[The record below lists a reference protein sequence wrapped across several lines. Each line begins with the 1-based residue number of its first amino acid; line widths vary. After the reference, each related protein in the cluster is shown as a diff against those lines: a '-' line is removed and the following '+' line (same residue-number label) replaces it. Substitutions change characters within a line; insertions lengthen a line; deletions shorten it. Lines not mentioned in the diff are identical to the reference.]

1 MSDIQTVKGQSF
13 MTDESFQKVASM
25 VFGDL
30 SSSSVTAQE
39 TNTADTALLRN
50 EGVDAAKGVLA
61 RFTAFILHPIQAV
74 MSWVK
79 QLLHGPAPKVAEA
92 SDNLAL
98 PQGTVLTPE
107 MYEECLPE
115 LKAYLHRLELCKDY
129 SGTSIAMATKDLL
142 EMRYEGLGTR
152 DWLQGSDAAK
162 KFVAQEEDKI
172 KQFYLTDYFNQLVS
186 MAHRLIQRNAE
197 VKTSGSV
204 PTLDDV
210 TDRGLWLGPE
220 NSLER
225 VNRLREALL
234 GIEGGQSLF
243 KRSEATELLGEKIR
257 GDGVEVWLQRGAPG
271 ESGMRGHKWFRY
283 ASLEE
288 KIKVAKQ
295 LNGWTDKATKLLF
308 EPETDTT
315 PAGLRKGRP
324 DSLGSG
330 SSLHSLELKE
340 ACDVEEK
347 TLTQIPTL
355 KELAQKKVLKALGAG
370 WLGPGNSLEQ
380 IAELRKS
387 LLGIKG
393 DLSVP
398 YPTRVEVGS
407 LLAKNIRWSMTVW
420 VEGNESVKTWVT
432 NTGVEDKIE
441 VAEKLRGW
449 VNDATALLLK
459 AEAEKLKFKDLRP
472 ETSTR
477 WYRYA

>member
-1 MSDIQTVKGQSF
+1 MQNMQIVTSQSY
-13 MTDESFQKVASM
+13 MTDESFQKVESM
-25 VFGDL
+25 VFGDFPL
-30 SSSSVTAQE
+30 NSVTVVK
-39 TNTADTALLRN
+39 TSTADTASLRS
-50 EGVDAAKGVLA
+50 EDVDAAKGVLA

-79 QLLHGPAPKVAEA
+79 QLLHGPAPKVVEA

-115 LKAYLHRLELCKDY
+115 LTAFLHRLELCKDY

-162 KFVAQEEDKI
+162 KFVAQEEDEI
-172 KQFYLTDYFNQLVS
+172 KQFYLADYFNQLVS

-234 GIEGGQSLF
+234 GIEGGQSLS

-283 ASLEE
+283 TSLEE

-324 DSLGSG
+324 DSLGSEL
-330 SSLHSLELKE
+330 SLHGLELNE
-340 ACDVEEK
+340 ACDVIHQVPTHEE
-347 TLTQIPTL
+347 LLDP
-355 KELAQKKVLKALGAG
+355 E
-370 WLGPGNSLEQ
+370 NSLER
-380 IAELRKS
+380 IGKLGKRLFGIRDDESTLYATSREAGF
-387 LLGIKG
+387 LLSKRIRLDMAVWIKG
-393 DLSVP
+393 K
-398 YPTRVEVGS
+398 EC
-407 LLAKNIRWSMTVW
+407 
-420 VEGNESVKTWVT
+420 ESVNTWLT
-432 NTGVEDKIE
+432 NASVEDKIE

>member
-1 MSDIQTVKGQSF
+1 MRDMQAVTGQSY
-13 MTDESFQKVASM
+13 MTDESFQKVAAM

-30 SSSSVTAQE
+30 SSNSMTAHA
-39 TNTADTALLRN
+39 NTALLRN

-74 MSWVK
+74 MSWVN

-98 PQGTVLTPE
+98 PQGTVLTLE
-107 MYEECLPE
+107 KYEERLPE
-115 LKAYLHRLELCKDY
+115 LTAFLHRLELCKDY
-129 SGTSIAMATKDLL
+129 SGTSIAMDAEDLFNML
-142 EMRYEGLGTR
+142 YEGLGTR

-162 KFVAQEEDKI
+162 EIVAREKDET
-172 KQFYLTDYFNQLVS
+172 KQVSLANHLNQLIG
-186 MAHRLIQRNAE
+186 MGHRLIQRNAE
-197 VKTSGSV
+197 VKTLDSV
-204 PTLDDV
+204 PTLDGV
-210 TDRGLWLGPE
+210 TDRKLWLGPE

-225 VNRLREALL
+225 MKKLRGALL
-234 GIEGGQSLF
+234 GIEGGQSLS
-243 KRSEATELLGEKIR
+243 KRSEATKLLGKKIR

-271 ESGMRGHKWFRY
+271 ESGMPGHKWFKY

-288 KIKVAKQ
+288 KIEVAKQ
-295 LNGWTDKATKLLF
+295 LNGWTDKATKLLC
-308 EPETDTT
+308 ESETDTT

-324 DSLGSG
+324 DSSGSG

-347 TLTQIPTL
+347 ALTQVPTL

-380 IAELRKS
+380 IAGLRKS

-398 YPTRVEVGS
+398 HPTRVEVGS

-420 VEGNESVKTWVT
+420 VEGNESVKTWIT
-432 NTGVEDKIE
+432 NASVEDKIE

>member
-1 MSDIQTVKGQSF
+1 MRDMQAVTGQSY
-13 MTDESFQKVASM
+13 MTDESFQKVAAM

-30 SSSSVTAQE
+30 SSNSMTAHV
-39 TNTADTALLRN
+39 NTALLRN

-74 MSWVK
+74 MSWVN

-98 PQGTVLTPE
+98 PQGTVLTLE
-107 MYEECLPE
+107 KYEERLPE
-115 LKAYLHRLELCKDY
+115 LTAFLRRLELCKDY

-162 KFVAQEEDKI
+162 KFVAQEEDEI
-172 KQFYLTDYFNQLVS
+172 KQFYLADYFNQLVS

-197 VKTSGSV
+197 VKTLDSV

-210 TDRGLWLGPE
+210 TDRKLWLGPE

-225 VNRLREALL
+225 MKKLRGALL
-234 GIEGGQSLF
+234 GIEGGQSLS
-243 KRSEATELLGEKIR
+243 KRSEATKLLGKKNR

-271 ESGMRGHKWFRY
+271 ESGMPGHKWFRY
-283 ASLEE
+283 TSLEE
-288 KIKVAKQ
+288 KIEVAKQ

-340 ACDVEEK
+340 ACDVIHQVPTHEE
-347 TLTQIPTL
+347 LLDP
-355 KELAQKKVLKALGAG
+355 E
-370 WLGPGNSLEQ
+370 NSLER
-380 IAELRKS
+380 IGKLGKRLFGIRDDESTLYATSREAGF
-387 LLGIKG
+387 LLSKRIRLDMAVWIKG
-393 DLSVP
+393 KECESVNTWLTNASSP
-398 YPTRVEVGS
+398 ERLEVG
-407 LLAKNIRWSMTVW
+407 
-420 VEGNESVKTWVT
+420 
-432 NTGVEDKIE
+432 
-441 VAEKLRGW
+441 EKLNGW
-449 VNDATALLLK
+449 MDDAAALLDK

-472 ETSTR
+472 EPSTR
-477 WYRYA
+477 WYQYA